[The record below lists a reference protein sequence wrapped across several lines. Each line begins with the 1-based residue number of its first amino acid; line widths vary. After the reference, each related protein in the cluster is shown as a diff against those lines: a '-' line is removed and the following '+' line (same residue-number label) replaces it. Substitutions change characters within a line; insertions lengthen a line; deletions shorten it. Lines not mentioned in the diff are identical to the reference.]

1 MAISRRQFG
10 KAALGSIPIASA
22 LLASSSRLL
31 AADKPNSKFNGTL
44 VGVIAPYS
52 FHNMPSDA
60 TSILNDLLQA
70 NISGVEMQNTTAEL
84 YAGAPLPAGRGG
96 GGGARGPAAGGAPGG
111 NATPGGAAPAA
122 GAGAPAG
129 GAGAARGG
137 RAPLTPEQIAAQKAA
152 AEALASWRA
161 SASMDKYQELRKL
174 YEDAG
179 VWIYGFKLQLTDT
192 MSDAEYDYAF
202 NVAKALGANQ
212 LTMEMPTDSAITKRV
227 GDFAAKHKL
236 MVGYHEHT
244 QATPTLWDEA
254 IAQSQYNGINIDVGH
269 YVQSGN
275 KDSVA
280 FIQKNH
286 ARITSVHLKDMS
298 LPENGAQNHPWGQ
311 GDTPIKEILALIKK
325 EKYPFPVTIELEY
338 TVPDGSDSE
347 KEIIKC
353 LQYCKDGLA

>member
-1 MAISRRQFG
+1 MMAISRRQFA
-10 KAALGSIPIASA
+10 KAAVGSIPIASA
-22 LLASSSRLL
+22 LMASSSRLL
-31 AADKPNSKFNGTL
+31 AADKPNSKFNGIL

-60 TSILNDLLQA
+60 NSILNDLLQA
-70 NISGVEMQNTTAEL
+70 GISGVEMQNTTAEL

-96 GGGARGPAAGGAPGG
+96 AGRGPAPGGAPGG
-111 NATPGGAAPAA
+111 AAPGAAPAAA
-122 GAGAPAG
+122 GAGAPTG
-129 GAGAARGG
+129 GGGGAARGG

-152 AEALASWRA
+152 AEALASWRT
-161 SASMDKYQELRKL
+161 SASMEKYQELRKM
-174 YEDAG
+174 YDDAG

-212 LTMEMPTDSAITKRV
+212 LTMEIPADSAVTKRI
-227 GDFAAKHKL
+227 GDFATKHKL

-254 IAQSQYNGINIDVGH
+254 MAQSPYNGINIDFGH

-275 KDSVA
+275 RDSIA
-280 FIQKNH
+280 FLQKNH

-311 GDTPIKEILALIKK
+311 GDTPIKEILALMKK
-325 EKYPFPVTIELEY
+325 EKYPFPATIELEY
-338 TVPDGSDSE
+338 AVPDGSDSE
-347 KEIIKC
+347 KEVIKC
-353 LQYCKDGLA
+353 LQYSKDALA

>member
-1 MAISRRQFG
+1 MAYSRREFG
-10 KAALGSIPIASA
+10 KIALGSIPMASA
-22 LLASSSRLL
+22 LLVSSPRLL
-31 AADKPNSKFNGTL
+31 AADKPNSKFNGIL

-60 TSILNDLLQA
+60 SSILNDLTQA
-70 NISGVEMQNTTAEL
+70 GISGVEMQNTTAEL

-111 NATPGGAAPAA
+111 G
-122 GAGAPAG
+122 GAPAG
-129 GAGAARGG
+129 NAAPGGGGGARGG

-152 AEALASWRA
+152 AEALAAWRT
-161 SASMDKYQELRKL
+161 SATMDKYQELRKT

-212 LTMEMPTDSAITKRV
+212 LTMEMPTDSAVTKRI
-227 GDFAAKHKL
+227 GDFASKHKL

-254 IAQSQYNGINIDVGH
+254 MAQSPYNGINIDLGH
-269 YVQSGN
+269 YVQAGN
-275 KDSVA
+275 RDAVQ
-280 FIQKNH
+280 FVQKNH
-286 ARITSVHLKDMS
+286 ARITSVHLKDIS

-311 GDTPIKEILALIKK
+311 GDTPIKEVLALMKK
-325 EKYPFPVTIELEY
+325 EKYPFPATIELEY
-338 TVPDGSDSE
+338 AVPDGSDSE

-353 LQYCKDGLA
+353 LQYAKDALS